1 MIGHSITQGIG
12 YRTSIWVVVPRFAVR
27 ARVVTVR
34 LAGIKVWKWR
44 NSVWVVSCANGR
56 GPNRLGIISSP
67 WARSAC
73 QIKVGFIFG
82 PEASAPSGICRQSV
96 DVTAVTVKLR
106 PLDSFVCKHPGHLD
120 TKSHEPTSGVL
131 TIIEVRE
138 PLSRE
143 LPDEKGNYRNKGH
156 ATSYRQTDNGTAANT
171 RVRTGIWWC

>member
-1 MIGHSITQGIG
+1 MVGHSITQGIG

-44 NSVWVVSCANGR
+44 NGVWVVSCTNGR
-56 GPNRLGIISSP
+56 GPNRLGISSSP

-106 PLDSFVCKHPGHLD
+106 PLDSFV
-120 TKSHEPTSGVL
+120 
-131 TIIEVRE
+131 IIEVRE

-171 RVRTGIWWC
+171 RVRTGIRWC